1 MNSLCFFHRYQVTAN
16 EEICDYS
23 SRHEYVER
31 KDSRNLLHFFFSP
44 LIWRLQLCCLL
55 AARKTRMNA
64 YEPSQGQTHLRASV
78 RAIRHKGGDSIL
90 MVVVR
95 RRTSCYVLWLSS
107 KVIIFPIIF
116 KSNRVRGSF
125 RYGYFH
131 EKVVS
136 LSLKIYAWH
145 SPIPCF
151 SLHGKHFWE
160 NVFEVVQISFDK
172 FLVSLFDFISNAGL
186 PFRNLMVDY
195 NVWQK

>member
-1 MNSLCFFHRYQVTAN
+1 MWLFV
-16 EEICDYS
+16 S
-23 SRHEYVER
+23 SRVCGKKRFSKLTTFLFLSTHLTPSTLLSPGCK
-31 KDSRNLLHFFFSP
+31 KD
-44 LIWRLQLCCLL
+44 
-55 AARKTRMNA
+55 AYDA

>member
-1 MNSLCFFHRYQVTAN
+1 MWLFV
-16 EEICDYS
+16 S
-23 SRHEYVER
+23 SRVCGKKRFSKLTTFLFLSIHLTPSTLLSPGCK
-31 KDSRNLLHFFFSP
+31 KD
-44 LIWRLQLCCLL
+44 
-55 AARKTRMNA
+55 AYDA

-136 LSLKIYAWH
+136 LPSKYMLD
-145 SPIPCF
+145 IPPFHVFHYMVNIFEKMF
-151 SLHGKHFWE
+151 SKSSRYHLT
-160 NVFEVVQISFDK
+160 S
-172 FLVSLFDFISNAGL
+172 S
-186 PFRNLMVDY
+186 
-195 NVWQK
+195 

>member
-1 MNSLCFFHRYQVTAN
+1 MNSLCFLHRFQVTAN

-116 KSNRVRGSF
+116 KSNRVR
-125 RYGYFH
+125 
-131 EKVVS
+131 E
-136 LSLKIYAWH
+136 SLKIYAWH

-151 SLHGKHFWE
+151 SLHGKHLWE

-186 PFRNLMVDY
+186 SFRNLMVDY

>member
-1 MNSLCFFHRYQVTAN
+1 MNSLVSSLVFKWQLTKKYVIIRLVTHLTPSTLLSPG
-16 EEICDYS
+16 CK
-23 SRHEYVER
+23 
-31 KDSRNLLHFFFSP
+31 KD
-44 LIWRLQLCCLL
+44 
-55 AARKTRMNA
+55 AYDA

-172 FLVSLFDFISNAGL
+172 FLVSLFDFISNTGL

-195 NVWQK
+195 NVWQHFKCSTIHHSI

>member
-1 MNSLCFFHRYQVTAN
+1 MWLFV
-16 EEICDYS
+16 S
-23 SRHEYVER
+23 S
-31 KDSRNLLHFFFSP
+31 

-64 YEPSQGQTHLRASV
+64 YEPSQGQTHLRASG

-136 LSLKIYAWH
+136 LSLKIYAGH

-172 FLVSLFDFISNAGL
+172 FLVSLFDFISKCGITIQKFNGRLQCMAKVIGTL
-186 PFRNLMVDY
+186 PFLSARQSTIQY
-195 NVWQK
+195 NKKIL